1 MGLVVLASNIFSME
15 PKFSDAV
22 TTLPGERKSKLT
34 LLGTYA
40 GIGWPHFFL
49 TPVLGCRSLLF
60 PQNEE
65 TKSQRACDLPALN
78 RGNVAAWD
86 LNLGPFLSD
95 RFYTDR
101 FLGGTASLPVRIPS
115 HRRFCS
121 VFLVAKSI
129 AMAKSR
135 EYLVKRKLSREDL
148 VTSHSPSSPPQSNQ
162 QIIHT
167 RREEGIKV
175 QSILVAQHSYIL

>member
-1 MGLVVLASNIFSME
+1 MNTGLVVLASNIFSME

-40 GIGWPHFFL
+40 GIGWPHCFL
-49 TPVLGCRSLLF
+49 TPVPGCRNLLF

-65 TKSQRACDLPALN
+65 TKSQRVCDLPALN
-78 RGNVAAWD
+78 RGNVAVRD
-86 LNLGPFLSD
+86 LNLGPLLSD

-101 FLGGTASLPVRIPS
+101 FLGGTAKPPSKDSTAQKILQRLPSGKIISMV
-115 HRRFCS
+115 
-121 VFLVAKSI
+121 
-129 AMAKSR
+129 KSR

-148 VTSHSPSSPPQSNQ
+148 VTSHSPFLPS
-162 QIIHT
+162 
-167 RREEGIKV
+167 RF
-175 QSILVAQHSYIL
+175 